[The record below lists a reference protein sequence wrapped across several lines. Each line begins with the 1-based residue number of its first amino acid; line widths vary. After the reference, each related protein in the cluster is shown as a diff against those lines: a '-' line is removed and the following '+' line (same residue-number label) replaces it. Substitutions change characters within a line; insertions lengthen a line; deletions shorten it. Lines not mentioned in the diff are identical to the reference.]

1 LDSSTRGTQ
10 VFYSD
15 GRDLT
20 ERSKTLA
27 QLADASLVKTL
38 GEAGYQTID
47 RKATTDS
54 SILGGGESHFYL
66 LGPGS
71 KTIKRP
77 SNMPGIIGEAL
88 YVTNS
93 DDGNA
98 LRQDRVLEAVAR
110 GYADAVKQY
119 FAKFP
124 VA

>member
-1 LDSSTRGTQ
+1 
-10 VFYSD
+10 
-15 GRDLT
+15 
-20 ERSKTLA
+20 
-27 QLADASLVKTL
+27 
-38 GEAGYQTID
+38 
-47 RKATTDS
+47 
-54 SILGGGESHFYL
+54 
-66 LGPGS
+66 
-71 KTIKRP
+71 
-77 SNMPGIIGEAL
+77 MPGIIGEAL